1 MKINQRKKHGFTLL
15 EIMLVVMIIALLLG
29 SAIHFMGGNVGYAR
43 DVRAKGD
50 LDSISTQLK
59 LYQAMNGFM
68 PTTEQGLQALVTRP
82 DTDPKP
88 TQWRLLMEKLPMD
101 PWNQPY
107 VYEYPGKHNPN
118 GFDLYSMGPDRK
130 PGTADDIG
138 NWDDNSSPAP
148 AQ

>member
-1 MKINQRKKHGFTLL
+1 MKIRKNHGFTLL
-15 EIMLVVMIIALLLG
+15 EMMLVVMIIAMLL
-29 SAIHFMGGNVGYAR
+29 AAAVHFMGGNVSYAR
-43 DVRAKGD
+43 EVRVKSD
-50 LDSISTQLK
+50 IDTITMQLK
-59 LYQAMNGFM
+59 MYEGMNGFM

-138 NWDDNSSPAP
+138 NLDYNSSPAP